1 MKSRLPKTLEMLAE
15 LIACSSVSSVNPAID
30 QGNRQ
35 VTELLANWLD
45 ALGFAVQLLPVNG
58 NQDKLNLVATHG
70 RGDGGLVLAGH
81 TDTVPFDEHSW
92 TADPFKVVE
101 RDGRLYGLGT
111 TDMKGFFP
119 LVLEA
124 VTACDLQQLR
134 APLTILAT
142 ADEESSMAGARALV
156 ASGQSLGRF
165 AVIGE
170 PTGLQ
175 PVYMHKGVM
184 SESVRV
190 RGQSGHSS
198 NPALG
203 NSALEGMHK
212 VIGGLLAWRSRLQS
226 ERRNSA
232 FAVPVPTLNL
242 GSIRGGDNPNRICAD
257 CELQIDIRLLPDM
270 SIDAVR
276 ADLNDRVTEALLD
289 TGLTWEV
296 SPVFQAIPP
305 LATPRDAQ
313 IVAVAER
320 LTGAEATTVSFGTE
334 APLFTE
340 LGLQT
345 VVLGPGDI
353 AVAHQ
358 GDEYLAGE
366 QMAPT
371 VALICRFIEHFC
383 MSPRD
388 E

>member
-165 AVIGE
+165 AVIGGAHRTAAGIHAQRRYVGVSACAWAIGPLE
-170 PTGLQ
+170 QSSARQQCTGR
-175 PVYMHKGVM
+175 H
-184 SESVRV
+184 
-190 RGQSGHSS
+190 
-198 NPALG
+198 A
-203 NSALEGMHK
+203 
-212 VIGGLLAWRSRLQS
+212 
-226 ERRNSA
+226 
-232 FAVPVPTLNL
+232 
-242 GSIRGGDNPNRICAD
+242 
-257 CELQIDIRLLPDM
+257 
-270 SIDAVR
+270 
-276 ADLNDRVTEALLD
+276 
-289 TGLTWEV
+289 
-296 SPVFQAIPP
+296 
-305 LATPRDAQ
+305 
-313 IVAVAER
+313 
-320 LTGAEATTVSFGTE
+320 
-334 APLFTE
+334 
-340 LGLQT
+340 
-345 VVLGPGDI
+345 
-353 AVAHQ
+353 Q
-358 GDEYLAGE
+358 GDRRVAGLA
-366 QMAPT
+366 
-371 VALICRFIEHFC
+371 
-383 MSPRD
+383 
-388 E
+388 